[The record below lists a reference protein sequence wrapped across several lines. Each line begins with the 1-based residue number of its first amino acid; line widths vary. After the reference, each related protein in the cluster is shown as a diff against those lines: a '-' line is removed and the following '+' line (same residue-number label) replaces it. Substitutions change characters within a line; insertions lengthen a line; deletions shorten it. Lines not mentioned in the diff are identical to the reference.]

1 MRSLFA
7 KLFLGAGTIILL
19 SMAIT
24 VALAVFSSSGP
35 VRIHRKHVHAR
46 EKMLIYHV
54 LGLYGHEAINTLVE
68 KGPDALA
75 HSATE
80 FETMEDVQTFLFT
93 MDGVQI
99 AGKPA
104 PSEVFSLARHL
115 SGKEP
120 AGIVRDS
127 QRFIAARILRA
138 KNGKNFVAAVD
149 LNFPSDDPFDK
160 RIPLPRDFW
169 VRILVSFFLCGT
181 ICYALARHLT
191 IPLDRLR
198 AATREFAE
206 GNLSV
211 RVSHSMGRRSDEIA
225 DLGKDFDTMAEKIEG
240 LVESRKRLLRD
251 ISHELRSPLSR
262 LTVALELARQRGTDA
277 VFPFLDRIGLETER
291 LNEMIGQLLTLTMLE
306 SGSTRKTEDMDVGRI
321 IESIATDARFEAQL
335 RNVDVQVNVPEALT
349 FPGYPEML
357 YMAVENIVRNALRYT
372 GDGTTVSISASKAG
386 VGQSWLDISVHDQG
400 PGVPDS
406 ALPHLFKPFYRIEDS
421 RDRSRG
427 GTGLGLSIAERAVN
441 LHHGVLSVENDQNQ
455 GLMVRL
461 LLPFDTA

>member
-19 SMAIT
+19 SMIIT

-35 VRIHRKHVHAR
+35 VKMHRKHIHTR
-46 EKMLIYHV
+46 EKMLIHHI
-54 LGLYGHEAINTLVE
+54 LGLYGRDALTTLIE
-68 KGPDALA
+68 KGPDAPTP
-75 HSATE
+75 SYPEFDTE
-80 FETMEDVQTFLFT
+80 KDVQLFLFT
-93 MDGVQI
+93 ADAVQI
-99 AGKPA
+99 TGRPA
-104 PSEVFSLARHL
+104 PSEIFSLVRRL
-115 SGKEP
+115 SEKEP
-120 AGIVRDS
+120 TGIVRDS
-127 QRFIAARILRA
+127 RRFIAARILRA
-138 KNGKNFVAAVD
+138 KNGKNYVAAAD

-169 VRILVSFFLCGT
+169 MRILVSFFLCGT

-206 GNLSV
+206 GDLSV
-211 RVSHSMGRRSDEIA
+211 RVSQSMGRRSDEIA

-306 SGSTRKTEDMDVGRI
+306 SGSARKTEDMDVGRI

-335 RNVDVQVNVPEALT
+335 RNVDVRVDVPETLT

-372 GDGTTVSISASKAG
+372 GDGTTVSISASRAG
-386 VGQSWLDISVHDQG
+386 VDGSWLDISVHDQG
-400 PGVPDS
+400 PGVPDA

-421 RDRSRG
+421 RDRSCG
-427 GTGLGLSIAERAVN
+427 GTGLGLSIAERAVK
-441 LHHGVLSVENDQNQ
+441 LHHGVLSVENHENR
-455 GLMVRL
+455 GLAVRI
-461 LLPFDTA
+461 LLPLDKS